1 MYFIVKECYKSTAR
15 HIGIIGDLML
25 NLAIVVLISL
35 NIFINNN
42 INNENNFLCSI
53 IICIISSLLVLSN
66 FLGILFSYNNCC
78 DNKSHND
85 DEIKKLLTS
94 NHEPNTNPDVNT
106 YIINNSNIPPSP
118 IDTNLKDNN
127 VNEPIY
133 QPVNYTSNVLDE
145 SDSKP
150 KDDFIKS
157 QEGIDAPPSVQV
169 YPQPQSVI
177 DLPSE
182 QDIISSEI
190 PKEQ

>member
-1 MYFIVKECYKSTAR
+1 M
-15 HIGIIGDLML
+15 
-25 NLAIVVLISL
+25 
-35 NIFINNN
+35 
-42 INNENNFLCSI
+42 
-53 IICIISSLLVLSN
+53 LSN
-66 FLGILFSYNNCC
+66 FLGILLSYKNCC
-78 DNKSHND
+78 NNANHNNEEAKD
-85 DEIKKLLTS
+85 PLTS
-94 NHEPNTNPDVNT
+94 NQEPTTNPDVNT
-106 YIINNSNIPPSP
+106 DIINNSNIPPSP
-118 IDTNLKDNN
+118 IDTNLKESN

-133 QPVNYTSNVLDE
+133 QPVNYISNVFDE

-182 QDIISSEI
+182 QDINSSEI